1 MKTHDHLHMR
11 HSLSS
16 ADKLTGLQADKERT
30 DLPIVRL
37 LLVSL
42 IVVLLST
49 PLTGCGDSSET
60 IASIALHPT
69 NPNIIYVATND
80 AVYKTRDGGQSWEQ
94 FPAFSSRR
102 VTTVAIDPLLP
113 ATIYSGTMGDAV
125 YKSPDG
131 GQHWLPHN
139 VGLKEHVSYVN
150 QFVFHPVRSE
160 IIYLATT
167 VGVFRTTD
175 AGRSWEEQMAGM
187 KEVHIVVALAM
198 DPKDPQLLYAGTT
211 GGAYRSRDGAVSWQ
225 KVNRGL
231 IPEDLLDASLALGV
245 NQLLVDPVDSTIVY
259 AGTTNGLFKTTDQA
273 DTWTRIG
280 ASLPD
285 QYISSMVIHPQNH
298 DTLYVGGRAGVL
310 QSTDG
315 GQSWKAM
322 NEGLATLNI
331 RTLVM
336 SPRDPQLL
344 FAGTN
349 GSGLYRSTDGGVTW
363 TKMPLAAKPTPPPAP

>member
-1 MKTHDHLHMR
+1 MSTV
-11 HSLSS
+11 
-16 ADKLTGLQADKERT
+16 ADRLTGLQADKKR
-30 DLPIVRL
+30 LGLSPARL

-42 IVVLLST
+42 SLVLLSA
-49 PLTGCGDSSET
+49 PFTGCGDSSET

-80 AVYKTRDGGQSWEQ
+80 AVYKTRDGGRSWEQ

-175 AGRSWEEQMAGM
+175 AGRSWEERMAGM

-211 GGAYRSRDGAVSWQ
+211 GGAYRSRDGAASWQ
-225 KVNRGL
+225 KVNTGL
-231 IPEDLLDASLALGV
+231 IPEEMLDASLALGV
-245 NQLLVDPVDSTIVY
+245 NQLLVDPVDPKIVY
-259 AGTTNGLFKTTDQA
+259 AGTTNGLFKTTDRA
-273 DTWTRIG
+273 ESWTRIG
-280 ASLPD
+280 QALPD
-285 QYISSMVIHPQNH
+285 QYISSLVIHPTRH

-310 QSTDG
+310 KSADG
-315 GQSWKAM
+315 GHTWKAM
-322 NEGLATLNI
+322 NGGLATLNI

-344 FAGTN
+344 YAGTN
-349 GSGLYRSTDGGVTW
+349 GSGLYRSTDGAAAW
-363 TKMPLAAKPTPPPAP
+363 TKVPLAAKAAAQAP